1 MPPLQVSPPLRVTHI
16 ITRLIVGGAQENTV
30 ATVLGLRNRS
40 GLHLDLIAGPTT
52 GSEGSL
58 ELALAS
64 YPGVLTVLPHLVRPV
79 HPWKDAWA
87 LVELIQLLR
96 ARQPHLVHTHSGKA
110 GVLGRL
116 AARRARVPIVVHTVH
131 GPSFGPFQG
140 PLANAV
146 FCAAE
151 KLAARYTTHFVV
163 VAEALRQR
171 YLQAGVGRPEQ
182 FSCIRSGF
190 ALEPFLAARNDL
202 ALRARWGL
210 GPEHFVVG
218 KIARLFKL
226 KGHDD
231 LLAAAV
237 VVLQQQPQVRFL
249 LVGDGPGRPRLQ
261 QKVRQ
266 LGLQGRVVFTG
277 LVKPEQIPKLIGLM
291 DAVVHLSR
299 REGLPRA
306 LAQALAAGRPV
317 VAYDCDGAGEVCL
330 NQQTGF
336 LLEPGDVAG
345 LAQRLVQ
352 LAGDPDLCRRLG
364 QRGQE
369 LVRQQFSLDRMLAEL
384 ERLYWRLAQQ
394 QGLSPAPPVAPSG
407 QGHCTGALQAANPT
421 AVPSA
426 FSGQPT
432 AP

>member
-1 MPPLQVSPPLRVTHI
+1 MPLLQVSPPLRITHI
-16 ITRLIVGGAQENTV
+16 ITRLIVGGAQENTL
-30 ATVLGLRNRS
+30 ATVLGLRDRP
-40 GLHLDLIAGPTT
+40 GLCLDLIAGPTT

-58 ELALAS
+58 EAVLAD
-64 YPGVLTVLPHLVRPV
+64 YPGVLTILPHLVRPV
-79 HPWKDAWA
+79 HPWKDVRA
-87 LVELIQLLR
+87 LMGLIHLLR
-96 ARQPHLVHTHSGKA
+96 VRQPHVVHTHSGKA

-116 AARRARVPIVVHTVH
+116 AARRAKVPIVMHTIH

-146 FCAAE
+146 FRAAE
-151 KLAARYTTHFVV
+151 RLAARSTAHFVV

-171 YLQAGVGRPEQ
+171 YLEAGVGRPEQ

-190 ALEPFLAARNDL
+190 ALEPFLVARNDP

-210 GPEHFVVG
+210 CPEHFVVG

-237 VVLQQQPQVRFL
+237 SVVRHRPQVRFL
-249 LVGDGPGRPRLQ
+249 LVGDGPWRQRLQ

-266 LGLQGRVVFTG
+266 LGLEGRVVFTG
-277 LVKPEQIPKLIGLM
+277 LVSPQEIPPLIGVM

-317 VAYDCDGAGEVCL
+317 VAYDCDGAAEVCL
-330 NQQTGF
+330 DQQTGF
-336 LLEPGDVAG
+336 LLKPGDVAG

-352 LAGDPDLCRRLG
+352 LSADPDLCRRLG
-364 QRGQE
+364 QSGQE
-369 LVRQQFSLDRMLAEL
+369 RVRKQFGLERMLADL
-384 ERLYWRLAQQ
+384 ESLYWRLARQH
-394 QGLSPAPPVAPSG
+394 GLTVAVDSPQTAGGQPAGHLQASNATALPAPLS
-407 QGHCTGALQAANPT
+407 
-421 AVPSA
+421 S
-426 FSGQPT
+426 QPT
-432 AP
+432 TA